1 MERCLGRGRDRKRG
15 EHPKD
20 ASLCFATGEE
30 TIGGYDK
37 RGGAVR
43 LAEGSVLFVNWQ
55 GQQKC
60 KTYFD
65 RKYPN
70 ALRADGTVTWWP
82 PKNFDEERL
91 SEPLHLFGRQGKT
104 TSCISGAWR
113 TSDRWRRPPPPRRR
127 FSIEARRR
135 GRARAARRRRRRAA
149 RAASAARRGD
159 RCCCL
164 GRKCGV
170 GSCCNCSCC
179 LESLGTRPLAGRS
192 RGGRVAVGRR

>member
-1 MERCLGRGRDRKRG
+1 MTGDAVERCLGRGRDRKRG

-30 TIGGYDK
+30 AVSGYDK

-91 SEPLHLFGRQGKT
+91 SEPLHLFGRRGKSNFLYLGRLAYVGPLADT
-104 TSCISGAWR
+104 GAAPGGLVLR
-113 TSDRWRRPPPPRRR
+113 LVDA
-127 FSIEARRR
+127 EELE
-135 GRARAARRRRRRAA
+135 RRADDGDA
-149 RAASAARRGD
+149 QPGLRALLDAA
-159 RCCCL
+159 
-164 GRKCGV
+164 
-170 GSCCNCSCC
+170 
-179 LESLGTRPLAGRS
+179 T
-192 RGGRVAVGRR
+192 AVVV

>member
-1 MERCLGRGRDRKRG
+1 MLPQFFKRSRARDLRVTEDVVERCLGRGRDRKRG

-30 TIGGYDK
+30 AISGYDK

-91 SEPLHLFGRQGKT
+91 SEPLHLFGRCAAEQKMQT
-104 TSCISGAWR
+104 LRPYAIDATS
-113 TSDRWRRPPPPRRR
+113 P
-127 FSIEARRR
+127 ARHQ
-135 GRARAARRRRRRAA
+135 
-149 RAASAARRGD
+149 
-159 RCCCL
+159 
-164 GRKCGV
+164 
-170 GSCCNCSCC
+170 
-179 LESLGTRPLAGRS
+179 
-192 RGGRVAVGRR
+192 

>member
-20 ASLCFATGEE
+20 AALSFLSGEE
-30 TIGGYDK
+30 AVGGYDK
-37 RGGAVR
+37 RSGAVR

-91 SEPLHLFGRQGKT
+91 SEPLHLFGRRGK
-104 TSCISGAWR
+104 SN
-113 TSDRWRRPPPPRRR
+113 
-127 FSIEARRR
+127 FLYL
-135 GRARAARRRRRRAA
+135 GRLAYVGPLADAAAAAPGGLVLKLLDAEELERRADDGDTCLLYTSPSP
-149 RAASAARRGD
+149 RDPKTSRMPSSA
-159 RCCCL
+159 
-164 GRKCGV
+164 
-170 GSCCNCSCC
+170 
-179 LESLGTRPLAGRS
+179 
-192 RGGRVAVGRR
+192 